1 MSTAAAAAAF
11 LRFEKQYGNFRFVK
25 RYVNPLASCPAA
37 AAAAAAAALHH
48 GVKKYPSSSL
58 YPALFSDYLLETYPF
73 YGKKSLAHA
82 SFVAWIESVVDWHRR
97 IVEDRPHLHFV
108 GLVGL
113 LEAVTWVMER
123 KATSSVNQSRLRCS
137 DLAGSTSHLDLVV
150 GCFGM

>member
-1 MSTAAAAAAF
+1 MSAAAAAF
-11 LRFEKQYGNFRFVK
+11 LRFEKQYANFRFVK
-25 RYVNPLASCPAA
+25 RHVSPPASCP
-37 AAAAAAAALHH
+37 AAAAALHH

-58 YPALFSDYLLETYPF
+58 YPALLSDYLLETYLF
-73 YGKKSLAHA
+73 YGKKKSLALA

-108 GLVGL
+108 DLVGL
-113 LEAVTWVMER
+113 LEVVTWAMER
-123 KATSSVNQSRLRCS
+123 KATPSVNQSRLMCS